1 MVKLLVR
8 QALEDTLDDDADE
21 RLRVE
26 RRARDEIVEEAADDM
41 AQLIVL
47 LQQLKAAVVLFLDDG
62 GQTAAQERQM
72 LFNGIHLARCIG
84 VEVLAHVRCC
94 PAHDLLD

>member
-1 MVKLLVR
+1 MCI
-8 QALEDTLDDDADE
+8 
-21 RLRVE
+21 
-26 RRARDEIVEEAADDM
+26 RDSDM

-94 PAHDLLD
+94 PAHDLSLIHISYAPASSR